1 VRMDLPIREIDEVLT
16 TTETNAGDGARH
28 ESKTPEAAE

>member
-1 VRMDLPIREIDEVLT
+1 MELPIKEIDDVLA

-28 ESKTPEAAE
+28 KTKTPEAAE